1 MYSVFIKILFDKIFA
16 IVLIILLFPLFIF
29 TTILIFITQGSLVF
43 FTQIR
48 TGQNMS
54 KFKLYK
60 FRTLVPSLV
69 DELSMENRKFTLL
82 GKIMRRSGIDELPQ
96 LFNILKG
103 EMSFVGPRPLPI
115 IYEKNYN
122 KVQLERFRVKPGIT
136 GWAQVHGKNNISW
149 DRRFQLDL
157 WYVNNL
163 SLFHDIKICCLTIYQ
178 AFISIFD
185 LHKKQIEMPVFRG
198 TKIL

>member
-1 MYSVFIKILFDKIFA
+1 MYSMNIKIYLDKVLA
-16 IVLIILLFPLFIF
+16 IVMIFILFPLLII
-29 TTILIFITQGSLVF
+29 TTFLLFITQGSPILFV
-43 FTQIR
+43 QMR
-48 TGQNMS
+48 TGKNMS

-60 FRTLVPSLV
+60 FRTLVPSLL
-69 DELSMENRKFTLL
+69 DELSMGNRKFTFF
-82 GKIMRRSGIDELPQ
+82 GKIMRKSGIDELPQ

-103 EMSFVGPRPLPI
+103 DMSFVGPRPLPI
-115 IYEKNYN
+115 VYEKKYN

-157 WYVNNL
+157 WYIGNL
-163 SLFHDIKICCLTIYQ
+163 SLSIDFKICLMTVFQ
-178 AFISIFD
+178 SFSSV
-185 LHKKQIEMPVFRG
+185 LSLKKNQIEMPVFKG